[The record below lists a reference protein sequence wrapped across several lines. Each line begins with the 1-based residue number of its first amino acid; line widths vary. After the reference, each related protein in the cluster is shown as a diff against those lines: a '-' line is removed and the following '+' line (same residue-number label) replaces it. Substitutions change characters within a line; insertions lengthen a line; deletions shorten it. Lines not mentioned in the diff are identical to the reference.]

1 MKHLAL
7 ALLAFL
13 FYSCS
18 TADKK
23 NEMKIDVDRA
33 FNQKKEVKLS
43 SIVKNLEYIP
53 LETDSNS
60 LLDENLGI
68 LLFDKEVVAI
78 NKRKCLLF
86 DRATG
91 KFIKEVLRR
100 EEGPG
105 WVFIYYFRI
114 WYAGK

>member
-18 TADKK
+18 TTGKK
-23 NEMKIDVDRA
+23 YEMKIDVDRA

-43 SIVKNLEYIP
+43 SLVKNLEYIP

-60 LLDENLGI
+60 LLDEIKKLWRLISGNVCCLIGLLGSLSKKFCGAKKDRMGI
-68 LLFDKEVVAI
+68 HLL
-78 NKRKCLLF
+78 L
-86 DRATG
+86 
-91 KFIKEVLRR
+91 
-100 EEGPG
+100 
-105 WVFIYYFRI
+105 
-114 WYAGK
+114 

>member
-18 TADKK
+18 TTGKK
-23 NEMKIDVDRA
+23 DEMKIDVDRA

-78 NKRKCLLF
+78 NKRN
-86 DRATG
+86 
-91 KFIKEVLRR
+91 
-100 EEGPG
+100 
-105 WVFIYYFRI
+105 
-114 WYAGK
+114 